1 MKWLGWLCLLL
12 PLLTQAQP
20 LKIKVPQL
28 PVHQLADEYQLPLL
42 KLALEK
48 SGTPFTIELVPTT
61 LTQDSLRRELEEG
74 KRFNL
79 YWMGTSS
86 ELESRLTAIPI
97 PLFRGMEGMRVA
109 LIHQDDQEKF
119 AQITGL
125 EQLRKFR
132 AGQGI
137 GWSDG
142 RILDAAGIPTYA
154 GRAANLFRLI
164 NRHEAIDFFPRS
176 LVEAFSEQHELIE
189 QYPNLVIE
197 RHLLLRYPYA
207 QFFFVNHDQKALAKA
222 LQTGLERAYAD
233 GSFLRFFNQHPRVRE
248 ALAGANLA
256 GRTTLTLGNPDLTD
270 AMRKVP
276 AHYWEWPLP

>member
-164 NRHEAIDFFPRS
+164 NRREAIDFFPRS
-176 LVEAFSEQHELIE
+176 LVEAFSEQHELVE
-189 QYPNLVIE
+189 PYPNLVIE

-207 QFFFVNHDQKALAKA
+207 QFFFVNHDQKKLAKA

-256 GRTTLTLGNPDLTD
+256 GRTTITLSNPDVTD